1 MNALPGLNR
10 KDMGFIGIRHVR
22 MMGVVII
29 MTSLVL
35 PKIVGAQYLDLD
47 SGDFRHRLDFLSSF
61 ANGYLQVA
69 QIDQSQS
76 RSQGGLFVDAMPPAE
91 GLSTS
96 ATSQKNSVSNP
107 SVQDS
112 TKVEG
117 PEPKDLIERIG
128 GMPMDVPPLL
138 DDPVDTRQKA
148 ILDRQ
153 RVLNRFN
160 PALGLVFEPVYG
172 YTQRRQ
178 RFVNGDGK
186 DARREVGTRLPSN
199 SSAALRTIELF
210 AAADV
215 DTFARAYMIASGH
228 SESINSSGSEE
239 FGNASFE
246 IEEAAIQ
253 TTSLPFNLSVRGGR
267 FFADWGY
274 LGRRHAHD
282 LPQIDVPPSLQQLFL
297 NNRTDGIEVN
307 WLAPTP
313 FYFNLAA
320 GWGFNFGQLGEGP
333 LAPFQQQVAHGDVFF
348 GAARTYFDLDDDHN
362 IELGFSGLYA
372 PKSNVPE
379 AEKTALLTV
388 DSNDDIDRYVLNWDF
403 HYRWYPL
410 GRGLRQSFSL
420 HGEILYDW
428 GQGRR
433 DELGRTVS
441 QGAWGGYT
449 YLEYRISKRW
459 RPGFRFDYHQL
470 PSEPALVT
478 NPFTGLVGSTANS
491 KGERTDVRTYSPY
504 ITFYPSEFQRF
515 ILQYNHSSWGN
526 ASNNNQ
532 VVFQWEVVIGSHQ
545 HGFTERD

>member
-1 MNALPGLNR
+1 M
-10 KDMGFIGIRHVR
+10 R
-22 MMGVVII
+22 MIGVVIMMATLI
-29 MTSLVL
+29 L
-35 PKIVGAQYLDLD
+35 PKIVAAQYLDLD
-47 SGDFRHRLDFLSSF
+47 SRDFRHRFDFLSF
-61 ANGYLQVA
+61 YPNGYLQVA
-69 QIDQSQS
+69 QIEQRHG
-76 RSQGGLFVDAMPPAE
+76 RSLDGLLVDATIPGV
-91 GLSTS
+91 GLPTS
-96 ATSQKNSVSNP
+96 ATFPNSASN
-107 SVQDS
+107 SKEQDS
-112 TKVEG
+112 TRVEG
-117 PEPKDLIERIG
+117 PEPKDLIKRIG

-138 DDPVDTRQKA
+138 DDPVDLREKAVLKRQT
-148 ILDRQ
+148 
-153 RVLNRFN
+153 VLNRFN
-160 PALGLVFEPVYG
+160 PAMGLVIEPVYG

-178 RFVNGDGK
+178 RFVNGDGV
-186 DARREVGTRLPSN
+186 DAGSEVGTRLPPN
-199 SSAALRTIELF
+199 SSAALGTIELF
-210 AAADV
+210 ASADV

-228 SESINSSGSEE
+228 SEAINRSGTEE
-239 FGNASFE
+239 FGSAVFE

-274 LGRRHAHD
+274 LGRRHRHD
-282 LPQIDVPPSLQQLFL
+282 LPQIDVPPSIQQLFF
-297 NNRTDGIEVN
+297 NNRTDGIEVS

-313 FYFNLAA
+313 FYVHLSA
-320 GWGFNFGQLGEGP
+320 GWGFNFGQLAEGP
-333 LAPFQQQVAHGDVFF
+333 LSPFQQQVAQGDVFF
-348 GAARTYFDLDDDHN
+348 GGARTYFDLDDDHN
-362 IELGFSGLYA
+362 IELGFSGLYT
-372 PKSNVPE
+372 PNSNVPE
-379 AEKTALLTV
+379 AEETALLTV
-388 DSNDDIDRYVLNWDF
+388 DSNDDIDRYVLNLDF

-515 ILQYNHSSWGN
+515 VLQYNHSSWGN

>member
-1 MNALPGLNR
+1 
-10 KDMGFIGIRHVR
+10 
-22 MMGVVII
+22 
-29 MTSLVL
+29 
-35 PKIVGAQYLDLD
+35 
-47 SGDFRHRLDFLSSF
+47 
-61 ANGYLQVA
+61 
-69 QIDQSQS
+69 
-76 RSQGGLFVDAMPPAE
+76 
-91 GLSTS
+91 
-96 ATSQKNSVSNP
+96 
-107 SVQDS
+107 
-112 TKVEG
+112 
-117 PEPKDLIERIG
+117 
-128 GMPMDVPPLL
+128 
-138 DDPVDTRQKA
+138 
-148 ILDRQ
+148 
-153 RVLNRFN
+153 
-160 PALGLVFEPVYG
+160 
-172 YTQRRQ
+172 
-178 RFVNGDGK
+178 
-186 DARREVGTRLPSN
+186 
-199 SSAALRTIELF
+199 
-210 AAADV
+210 
-215 DTFARAYMIASGH
+215 
-228 SESINSSGSEE
+228 
-239 FGNASFE
+239 
-246 IEEAAIQ
+246 
-253 TTSLPFNLSVRGGR
+253 
-267 FFADWGY
+267 
-274 LGRRHAHD
+274 
-282 LPQIDVPPSLQQLFL
+282 
-297 NNRTDGIEVN
+297 
-307 WLAPTP
+307 
-313 FYFNLAA
+313 
-320 GWGFNFGQLGEGP
+320 
-333 LAPFQQQVAHGDVFF
+333 
-348 GAARTYFDLDDDHN
+348 
-362 IELGFSGLYA
+362 LGFSGLYT